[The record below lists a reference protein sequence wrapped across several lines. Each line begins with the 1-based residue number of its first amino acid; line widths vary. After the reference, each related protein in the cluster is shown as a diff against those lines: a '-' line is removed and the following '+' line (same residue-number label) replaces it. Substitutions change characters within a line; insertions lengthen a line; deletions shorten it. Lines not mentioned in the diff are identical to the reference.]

1 MSLSPNR
8 QNMLVLGAGD
18 GLAFR
23 EILKYKD
30 TEQITLVDLDPKMTE
45 LANTNRE
52 LLRLNKGSLKNDR
65 VKIVHDDAFNYLMQ
79 NDQFYD
85 VIIVDL
91 PDPNN
96 EALNKL
102 YKKEFYSLI
111 RNHLTPNGLVS
122 IQSTSPMFATKV
134 FWTIN
139 QTVQSTGMKT
149 KSYHLDVPSFGN
161 WGFTLASRNTI
172 DLQKADLSVK
182 TKFLNEDVFEPMFH
196 FGNDVDSHIV
206 EKGKNT

>member
-1 MSLSPNR
+1 
-8 QNMLVLGAGD
+8 
-18 GLAFR
+18 
-23 EILKYKD
+23 
-30 TEQITLVDLDPKMTE
+30 
-45 LANTNRE
+45 
-52 LLRLNKGSLKNDR
+52 
-65 VKIVHDDAFNYLMQ
+65 MQ

-102 YKKEFYSLI
+102 YTKEFYSLI
-111 RNHLTPNGLVS
+111 RNHLTPNGMVS

-172 DLQKADLSVK
+172 DLQKANLSVK
-182 TKFLNEDVFEPMFH
+182 TKFLNEDIFEPMFH

-206 EKGKNT
+206 EKGKKYEIPINSMNRPILVQLYQEAWRYY